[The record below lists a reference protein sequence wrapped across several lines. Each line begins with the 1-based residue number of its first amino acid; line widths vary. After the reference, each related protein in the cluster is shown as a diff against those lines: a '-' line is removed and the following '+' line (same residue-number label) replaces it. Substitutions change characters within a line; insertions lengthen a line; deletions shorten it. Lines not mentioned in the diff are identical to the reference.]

1 MATEQHSP
9 SVLIQRSG
17 NDWYAWLSKA
27 APMMPDLQRALQ
39 FLEVCCPVI
48 DQAHSVSAAES
59 MKRLRPAVNRFLGQ
73 ARCPSASSCEK
84 IAVRTLIFSGW
95 IQSEIA
101 RNQPPQLLLEVSAH
115 ALHKLLAMCEGADDR
130 HGVLLRAVRAM
141 ARDWLNDTSKLI
153 ANSIERAYLVFPLAM
168 QDQIGL
174 IEPSWWWKQL
184 AQCDRATV
192 LGLVE
197 NEISQ
202 MTTMQPTNTV
212 TWRSFDKRW
221 GRLRVQALLEFLD
234 DKYLLAELLRKSA
247 VDDFEAVHAIRALSA
262 AGRSREA
269 IAQAEQWMRV
279 VPRSSVLAETLF
291 DLYVLDG
298 WDEEALALAQAQFA
312 IDPNPMWVNK
322 LGQLHT
328 EAARAQRDAWANKSP
343 AGK

>member
-1 MATEQHSP
+1 MATEQHIP

-17 NDWYAWLSKA
+17 SDWYTWLSKA
-27 APMMPDLQRALQ
+27 APMMPDLQRAFQ
-39 FLEVCCPVI
+39 FLETCCPII
-48 DQAHSVSAAES
+48 DQAHSLSSAEA
-59 MKRLRPAVNRFLGQ
+59 MKRLRPAVNRFFGQ

-84 IAVRTLIFSGW
+84 IAVRTLIFNGW

-101 RNQPPQLLLEVSAH
+101 RDRPVQLLLEVSAH

-130 HGVLLRAVRAM
+130 HGVLLRAVRTM
-141 ARDWLNDTSKLI
+141 ARDWLNEAARLI
-153 ANSIERAYLVFPLAM
+153 INPIERAYLIFPLAM
-168 QDQIGL
+168 QDKVGL
-174 IEPSWWWKQL
+174 IEPSWWWTQL

-192 LGLVE
+192 LGMAE
-197 NEISQ
+197 QEINQ
-202 MTTMQPTNTV
+202 MTAMQPTNTV

-247 VDDFEAVHAIRALSA
+247 VDDFEAVNAIRALSA

-279 VPRSSVLAETLF
+279 VPKSPVLAEVLF

-298 WDEEALALAQAQFA
+298 WDEEALSLAQAQFEV
-312 IDPNPMWVNK
+312 DPNPMWLNK
-322 LGQLHT
+322 LQQLHT
-328 EAARAQRDAWANKSP
+328 EAAAAQISVWANHLST
-343 AGK
+343 GD